1 MRRVAKIREQARGKR
16 KGYRSKGSR
25 DEKCPEKCPEKCREQ
40 GKEERKEQANCCV
53 GCNVFIPKDSQEI
66 LHVLSSKVRL
76 SIANLSV

>member
-25 DEKCPEKCPEKCREQ
+25 DEKCPEKCREQ

>member
-25 DEKCPEKCPEKCREQ
+25 DEKCPENCPEKCREQ

-53 GCNVFIPKDSQEI
+53 GCNFLFQRIRREFCTFF
-66 LHVLSSKVRL
+66 RL
-76 SIANLSV
+76 KCAFRWQT